1 MKDEAW
7 QKVNREHVWMGNYA
21 ADCMQYASPC
31 ASYADGSVAWA
42 IYKKSGLFRALADWG
57 YARVAAGRA
66 MLSSFSCK
74 IPSPQG
80 RSGEREMKGGGA
92 VIKRER
98 ADGRD

>member
-31 ASYADGSVAWA
+31 ASYADGSVAGA
-42 IYKKSGLFRALADWG
+42 IQLKKLRS
-57 YARVAAGRA
+57 A
-66 MLSSFSCK
+66 MR
-74 IPSPQG
+74 G
-80 RSGEREMKGGGA
+80 RSSERKMKGGGA